1 MVVAKVVVDE
11 DVGDDTYFSEVS
23 LAVTVASDVKPS
35 FQNVDVVGCPGDEV
49 VEEKYVEVSCPGD
62 FNVVDIFGVDVYVSV
77 F

>member
-1 MVVAKVVVDE
+1 MVVAKVVDE
-11 DVGDDTYFSEVS
+11 NGGGDTYFSEVS

-35 FQNVDVVGCPGDEV
+35 FQNVDVVGSPGVEV

-62 FNVVDIFGVDVYVSV
+62 FNVVDVFGVDVYGSV